1 MGDRMVHGVVI
12 RYANFSESSR
22 MLTLFTLEEGL
33 VSAAA
38 RGARRL
44 KSPLRTAAEVF
55 SFAAFD
61 LHPGRSGGLTVTSAS
76 LVDSFYGLREDLDY
90 LACATE
96 MTELVL
102 ALAPEG
108 DPLPALFSL
117 FVRSLGSL
125 CHDGEEPF
133 KVGMHFQAR
142 AMALAGYAP
151 QLKRCALC
159 GGALGDRP
167 GFSPSDGG
175 AVCTGCARQAGLE
188 AVPPGVMKT
197 LAHVADFDVARLHV
211 LAIPPRQRE
220 AASALW
226 ARYMDYHLNRHF
238 AAPEFAKRLARFKIQ
253 PPGKK

>member
-1 MGDRMVHGVVI
+1 MADRTVHGVVV

-33 VSAAA
+33 ISVAA
-38 RGARRL
+38 RGARRI

-55 SFAAFD
+55 SFAAFV
-61 LHPGRSGGLTVTSAS
+61 LHPGRSGGLSVTGAS
-76 LVDSFYGLREDLDY
+76 LIDSFYGLREELDR

-133 KVGMHFQAR
+133 KVGMHFQTQ
-142 AMALAGYAP
+142 AMTLAGYAP
-151 QLKRCALC
+151 QLKHCALC
-159 GGALGDRP
+159 GGALGERP

-175 AVCTGCARQAGLE
+175 AVCTACARQAGLDP
-188 AVPPGVMKT
+188 VPPGDLKI
-197 LAHVADFDVARLHV
+197 LANLADFDVDRLHV
-211 LAIPPRQRE
+211 LGISPRQRE
-220 AASALW
+220 GASALW
-226 ARYMDYHLNRHF
+226 SRYRDFHLNRHF
-238 AAPEFAKRLARFKIQ
+238 ASPEFGKRLARFKIQ